1 MTHLTDD
8 LSVKGRRTVLKLF
21 SVYYNYW
28 IIFFFNLQ
36 QQIIIRTLSQTCIGT
51 QGSTL
56 GQTSNRTV
64 NRTCSNSAPKGKQG
78 KIIMLNKYQPYLD
91 TTQNNIYFWYTNLGT
106 SSLIL
111 VFEFHFFF
119 PWLVIFF
126 GSCFGEGCRL
136 SFSASSDFLLGLG
149 DFLEL
154 FL

>member
-8 LSVKGRRTVLKLF
+8 LSVKGRRTALKLF
-21 SVYYNYW
+21 SVYYDYR
-28 IIFFFNLQ
+28 IIIFNLQ

-91 TTQNNIYFWYTNLGT
+91 TTQNIIYF
-106 SSLIL
+106 
-111 VFEFHFFF
+111 
-119 PWLVIFF
+119 
-126 GSCFGEGCRL
+126 
-136 SFSASSDFLLGLG
+136 
-149 DFLEL
+149 
-154 FL
+154 